1 MREIKKTVTSE
12 IIEQIVSDD
21 GKFRCSVGS
30 IRTEE
35 EARRLVEEYEQK
47 LSTVLFQRLLDRGIL
62 KHLERKHVED
72 KDKGTEEWKR
82 QNWLEMFDGIVE
94 DYCAN
99 IEWYKFAP
107 RTEEDVK
114 DLLTYVKT
122 EGGESLITD
131 TEYLGGFTCK
141 RSDIV
146 PGCTYMFGCHCDGY
160 AYIYKIKEV
169 IQKLNDMLENI
180 MIM

>member
-1 MREIKKTVTSE
+1 MKEIKKTVTNE
-12 IIEQIVSDD
+12 VIEQIVSDD
-21 GKFRCSVGS
+21 GKFKCSVGS

-94 DYCAN
+94 DYCSN
-99 IEWYKFAP
+99 IEWYKFEP

-114 DLLTYVKT
+114 DLLTYVET
-122 EGGESLITD
+122 ESEGGISDTD
-131 TEYLGGFTCK
+131 YLGGFTCK
-141 RSDIV
+141 RSEIV
-146 PGCTYMFGCHCDGY
+146 PDYTYVFGCHEDGY
-160 AYIYKIKEV
+160 MYIYKIKEV
-169 IQKLNDMLENI
+169 IQKLNDMLVNI

>member
-1 MREIKKTVTSE
+1 MKEIKKTITNEVV
-12 IIEQIVSDD
+12 EQIVSDD
-21 GKFRCSVGS
+21 GKFKCSVCS

-35 EARRLVEEYEQK
+35 EARRLVQEYEQK

-72 KDKGTEEWKR
+72 KESEEWKR
-82 QNWLEMFDGIVE
+82 QNYLIMFDGIVE
-94 DYCAN
+94 DYCSN
-99 IEWYKFAP
+99 IEWYKFEP

-114 DLLTYVKT
+114 DLLTYVET
-122 EGGESLITD
+122 EGEGGISD

-141 RSDIV
+141 RSEIV
-146 PGCTYMFGCHCDGY
+146 PDYTYMFGCHCDGY
-160 AYIYKIKEV
+160 MYIYKIKEV
-169 IQKLNDMLENI
+169 IQKLNDMLGHI